1 MAAHYLEFERPIA
14 DLEAKIEE
22 LSKLSETAN
31 PGAFDGEIEA
41 LRARA
46 QEMRRDA
53 YANLDPWQK
62 VQVARHPERPHFVD
76 YAQAL
81 IDEFV
86 ELRGDRKFA
95 DDQAIMGGLGRF
107 RGRPVVVMG
116 HEKGRDTVG
125 RVKHN
130 FGYARPEGYRKAI
143 RLMEL
148 AERFNLPVISFVD
161 TAGAYPGVAS
171 EERGVAEAIA
181 RSTETC
187 LTLGV
192 PNVAV
197 ITGEGGSGGA
207 IAIAAANRVLILEH
221 SMYAVIA
228 PEGANS
234 ILWRGGRTPDEAA
247 KAMKISAQDLLGMKI
262 VDRIIPEPPGG
273 AHSDPEAALKSVGDA
288 VEEEL
293 KALENLTPEQIRKQ
307 RADRFYAIGRSGLQ

>member
-14 DLEAKIEE
+14 DIEAKIEE
-22 LSKLSETAN
+22 LSKLSETAGSGN
-31 PGAFDGEIEA
+31 FEAEIEA

-46 QEMRRDA
+46 QEMRKDA
-53 YANLDPWQK
+53 YANLDAWQK
-62 VQVARHPERPHFVD
+62 VQVARHPDRPHFVD
-76 YAQAL
+76 YCREL

-107 RGRPVVVMG
+107 RGRPIVVMG

-161 TAGAYPGVAS
+161 TPAAYPGVAS

-181 RSTETC
+181 RSTEKC
-187 LTLGV
+187 LMLSV
-192 PNVAV
+192 PMIAV
-197 ITGEGGSGGA
+197 VTGEGGSGGA
-207 IAIAAANRVLILEH
+207 LGIAAANRVLILEH
-221 SMYAVIA
+221 AIYSVIP

-234 ILWRGGRTPDEAA
+234 ILWRGARTPDEAA
-247 KAMKISAQDLLGMKI
+247 KAMKITAQDLVGVRI
-262 VDRIIPEPPGG
+262 VDRIIPEPAGG
-273 AHSDPEAALKSVGDA
+273 AHSDPDAAIAAVGENVEQELAALEGLSA
-288 VEEEL
+288 E
-293 KALENLTPEQIRKQ
+293 ALRKQ
-307 RADRFYAIGRSGLQ
+307 RSDRFYAIGRAGMQ